1 MGRQKVGGLQI
12 GIIVLTI
19 STAVIHLL
27 RNFPNAAF
35 ILNCLGYLGLL
46 AALYLPVPFFASRRG
61 MVRILLMGYTVLT
74 IIAWIGVGDKS
85 LATGYVG
92 YIAKVIE
99 IVLIILLWLEH
110 QRSKIGR

>member
-12 GIIVLTI
+12 GIMVLTL
-19 STAVIHLL
+19 STAAIHFS
-27 RNFPNAAF
+27 RNFPNGAF
-35 ILNCLGYLGLL
+35 ILSGLGYLGLL
-46 AALYLPVPFFASRRG
+46 AALYLPALFFASRRG
-61 MVRILLMGYTVLT
+61 LVRTVLMGYSALT
-74 IIAWIGVGDKS
+74 IIAWIGMGDKS

-92 YIAKVIE
+92 YVDKVIE

>member
-1 MGRQKVGGLQI
+1 MSAHKTGGLQI
-12 GIIVLTI
+12 GIIVLTL
-19 STAVIHLL
+19 STAVIHFS
-27 RNFPNAAF
+27 RNFPDVVF

-46 AALYLPVPFFASRRG
+46 AALYLPVPFFAGRRG
-61 MVRILLMGYTVLT
+61 LVRTVLMGFAALT
-74 IIAWIGVGDKS
+74 IIAWIGMGDKS

-92 YIAKVIE
+92 YIDKVIE